1 MIARFANAT
10 PVVAPLLQVNMAADL
25 CFRTVTFGRTAMAA
39 IVFAINTWS
48 VPGRHRRTRR
58 PVRAVAL
65 VTVLLAVVAA
75 GAYGVLR
82 LTGAGEKS
90 CSPSGTP
97 IRIAAAPEIA
107 DLVRQ
112 SIGGLCLSAE
122 VTAAD
127 PADVAAIIAGQRGVT
142 LAGVGQPD
150 GDAKAPD
157 IWIPDSSTWL
167 ARLSNASPTLAAT
180 DTVSIARS
188 PVVVAMPEPVATTL
202 GWPNAK
208 LTWQALLQKTT
219 SDTKLH
225 VGTAE
230 PARDAVA
237 LSGLLAMGQAA
248 SASPGGQ
255 TAATAALRALAS
267 GKSALRS
274 DVLARFPRS
283 AEPAALASGLSAAPM
298 SEQAVL
304 AYNAAKPPVRLAALY
319 LDPAPLALDYP
330 FTVLPGADAG
340 RKESA
345 GLIRD
350 ALQSSAFRAKLGSAG
365 LRTPDGTPGAGFTL
379 PKGAPT
385 PQVTPPPSATQR
397 AQVAAAVDKA
407 LSTWIAVT
415 LPARML
421 AVIDVSGS
429 MLELVPTAGNA
440 TREQVTLEAA
450 RRGLGLFDDS
460 WAVGLWTFSTELDG
474 AKDYRQLLPIGPLS
488 SQRTTL
494 LGKLET
500 IQPKQTGDT
509 GLYDTLLAAYQ
520 TVQHDW
526 DPGRVNSIVMMTD
539 GDNDDANG
547 ISHADLLAKLKQIA
561 DPKRPIQVIIIGI
574 GPSVNAVPLEQI
586 TKTTGGGVFVAKDP
600 AKIGEIFLQ
609 AISLRT
615 AGLH

>member
-1 MIARFANAT
+1 
-10 PVVAPLLQVNMAADL
+10 MA
-25 CFRTVTFGRTAMAA
+25 
-39 IVFAINTWS
+39 
-48 VPGRHRRTRR
+48 
-58 PVRAVAL
+58 
-65 VTVLLAVVAA
+65 LLAVVAA
-75 GAYGVLR
+75 GVYGALWY
-82 LTGAGEKS
+82 TAGTS
-90 CSPSGTP
+90 CTP
-97 IRIAAAPEIA
+97 TAAALKIAAAPEIA
-107 DLVRQ
+107 DAVRQ
-112 SIGGLCLSAE
+112 SAAALVKQHSGEDGLCLNVE

-127 PADVAAIIAGQRGVT
+127 PADVAAVIAGQRNVT

-157 IWIPDSSTWL
+157 VWIPDSSTWL

-188 PVVVAMPEPVATTL
+188 PVVVAMPEPVAATL
-202 GWPNAK
+202 GWPSAK
-208 LTWQALLQKTT
+208 LTWQALLQKVT

-230 PARDAVA
+230 PARDATG
-237 LSGLLAMGQAA
+237 LSGLLALGQAA
-248 SASPGGQ
+248 SSSPGGQ
-255 TAATAALRALAS
+255 TAATAALRTLAA
-267 GKSALRS
+267 GRSALRS

-283 AEPAALASGLSAAPM
+283 AEPAAIASGLSGAPM

-319 LDPAPLALDYP
+319 LEPAPLALDYP
-330 FTVLPGADAG
+330 FTVLPGVDAG
-340 RKESA
+340 RKYAA
-345 GLIRD
+345 GQIRD
-350 ALQSSAFRAKLGSAG
+350 ALQSAGFRDKLAAAG
-365 LRTPDGTPGAGFTL
+365 LRAPDGTPGALAL
-379 PKGAPT
+379 PAGAPA
-385 PQVTPPPSATQR
+385 PVVTAPPSATQR
-397 AQVAAAVDKA
+397 AQVAADVDKA

-429 MLELVPTAGNA
+429 MLELVPTAGNV

-474 AKDYRQLLPIGPLS
+474 AKDYRQLMPIGPLS
-488 SQRTTL
+488 AQRSTL
-494 LGKLET
+494 LSKLGA
-500 IQPKQTGDT
+500 IQPKPKGDT

-520 TVQHDW
+520 TVQNDW

-547 ISHADLLAKLKQIA
+547 ISHADLLAKLKQLA

-574 GPSVNAVPLEQI
+574 GTAVNGAPLEQI

-609 AISLRT
+609 AISLRA

>member
-1 MIARFANAT
+1 
-10 PVVAPLLQVNMAADL
+10 MAA
-25 CFRTVTFGRTAMAA
+25 GH
-39 IVFAINTWS
+39 FAINTGS
-48 VPGRHRRTRR
+48 VPGRHRPPRR

-65 VTVLLAVVAA
+65 VTAVLAVVAA
-75 GAYGVLR
+75 SAYAAVR
-82 LTGAGEKS
+82 LTDDNASGCA
-90 CSPSGTP
+90 PSGTP
-97 IRIAAAPEIA
+97 IRVAAAPEIA
-107 DLVRQ
+107 DAVRQ
-112 SIGGLCLSAE
+112 TISGLCLSAE
-122 VTAAD
+122 VTATD
-127 PADVAAIIAGQRGVT
+127 PADVSAIIAGQRNVT

-188 PVVVAMPEPVATTL
+188 PVVVAMPEPVAKTL
-202 GWPNAK
+202 GWPTAK
-208 LTWQALLQKTT
+208 LTWQALLQKMTT
-219 SDTKLH
+219 DTKLH
-225 VGTAE
+225 VGTSE
-230 PARDAVA
+230 PARDAAA
-237 LSGLLAMGQAA
+237 LSGLLALGQAA
-248 SASPGGQ
+248 STSAGGQ
-255 TAATAALRALAS
+255 TATTAALRALSA
-267 GKSALRS
+267 GRSALRT

-304 AYNAAKPPVRLAALY
+304 AYNAAKPPVKLAALY
-319 LDPAPLALDYP
+319 LDPAPVALDYP
-330 FTVLPGADAG
+330 LTVLPGADAG
-340 RKESA
+340 RKQA
-345 GLIRD
+345 ATQIRE
-350 ALQSSAFRAKLGSAG
+350 ALQSDAFRSKLAGAG
-365 LRTPDGTPGAGFTL
+365 LRLPDGTPSTGLTL
-379 PKGAPT
+379 PQGAPT

-397 AQVAAAVDKA
+397 AAVAAGVDKA

-429 MLELVPTAGNA
+429 MLERVPTAGNA

-460 WAVGLWTFSTELDG
+460 WAVGLWTFSTELEG
-474 AKDYRQLLPIGPLS
+474 SKDYRQLIPIGPLS
-488 SQRTTL
+488 TQRTSL
-494 LGKLET
+494 LAKLEA

-539 GDNDDANG
+539 GDNDDDNG
-547 ISHADLLAKLKQIA
+547 ISHADLLAKLKQLA

-574 GPSVNAVPLEQI
+574 GPSVNAAPLKQV
-586 TKTTGGGVFVAKDP
+586 TDLTGGGVFTAKDP

-609 AISLRT
+609 AISLRA